1 MASMPIAHAFRSFSR
16 RLAVARVAAAAGL
29 CALLGGASAASQGAA
44 GPDAGASP
52 LPRVLVFSKT
62 AGFRHQ
68 SIPDGIAAVRD
79 VGAGRW
85 ETDATEDSSAFTPEN
100 LRRYGAVV
108 FLSTTGNVLDDAQQR
123 AFEGYIRGGGAWVG
137 IHAATDTEYDWPW
150 YGRLAGAW
158 FLGHPRNQDAVVRVE
173 DREHRST
180 RMLPAEWKRFD
191 EWYAFRQNPR
201 AGVHVLA
208 TLDEKT
214 YDPEKTPMGADH
226 PIAWCHEFDGGR
238 AWYTAGGHTKESFS
252 EPLFRQHIVGG
263 IEWALKAP
271 DAAVSPAAAPAA
283 PAPAASQPATRPP
296 AEAPKPPSR
305 APGSAS
311 AASAAGSP
319 ILASAVPALGAVPTA
334 IALGAAGLVA
344 AVVLGATGQGVKGPV
359 LAWVFPG
366 LGHLALGHR
375 RRGLLAMCGVLGMFV
390 SGLLIGG
397 VDAVDSVE
405 DGPWFIAQSANGP
418 IALGTDWINQNVLKT
433 GKVGEL
439 LPAPAP
445 LDPLGRPAQ
454 GTFTMSSYKGLGA
467 ANEFGTLFIAL
478 GGMLNAILIMDAS
491 RREGK

>member
-1 MASMPIAHAFRSFSR
+1 MASMPIALAFRSFSR

-44 GPDAGASP
+44 GESE

-296 AEAPKPPSR
+296 AEAPKAPSR

>member
-1 MASMPIAHAFRSFSR
+1 MASMPIALAFRSFSR

-44 GPDAGASP
+44 GESE

-271 DAAVSPAAAPAA
+271 DAAVSPAAAPST

-296 AEAPKPPSR
+296 AEAPKAPSR